1 MPFDEIARIN
11 FILDVYTV
19 ILLLCLIVAIY
30 FIIRNKKMKKDI
42 KFITSIGLI
51 FITFILYYTPRYYAV
66 LNLQKKYFGDM
77 NFQSE
82 FFNFNKE
89 FNQRK

>member
-1 MPFDEIARIN
+1 
-11 FILDVYTV
+11 
-19 ILLLCLIVAIY
+19 
-30 FIIRNKKMKKDI
+30 MKKDI